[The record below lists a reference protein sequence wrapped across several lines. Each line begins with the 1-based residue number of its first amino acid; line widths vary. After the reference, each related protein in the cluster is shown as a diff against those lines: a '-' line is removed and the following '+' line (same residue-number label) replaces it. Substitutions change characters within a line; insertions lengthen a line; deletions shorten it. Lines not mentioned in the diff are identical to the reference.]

1 MYLARLHKMNT
12 NLPTVSFFRVLNN
25 ANRILKNPLPFHY
38 ENFEKHGDT
47 FKVQLGFGKTV
58 IFTRD
63 AGFAK
68 HMLQKQHR
76 RYSKS
81 ELQTKDLA
89 KYVGEG
95 LLTSTG
101 EKWLKQRRLIQP
113 AFHKK
118 KLESLIHT
126 IKEVIEEEFLNI
138 PSDKAIDIFPIMSD
152 LAFKVVAK
160 SLFGYTDTQGDTI
173 PRLQYITEA
182 VQKSLVKEIRQ
193 PYKRW
198 WFYFSGKIKS
208 TLKLTQEARD
218 ILNTIIEE
226 RRNSNQKHADLLDML
241 LASKYDDGSVM
252 DNEQLIDEILIL
264 FVAGHET
271 TSNALTFT
279 SVLLALH
286 PEIQEKVYQE
296 VSKTPDNLEPMEQ
309 IAKLQYTKQCIEEA
323 MRLYPPAYFSDRV
336 AIEEDNYQDLK
347 LKKGTTILISFFEIH
362 RHKSFWKDPETCNP
376 DRFHPNVDKKE
387 YSDWYFPFGSGPR
400 MCIGN
405 NFAMYEMILAISAL
419 VRKYKISTN
428 LHKVDIKPLITLKPQ
443 NSIVKFTM
451 R

>member
-1 MYLARLHKMNT
+1 MNT
-12 NLPTVSFFRVLNN
+12 NLPIVSFFRVLNN
-25 ANRILKNPLPFHY
+25 ASRILKNPLPFHH
-38 ENFEKHGDT
+38 ENFEKHGDA

-118 KLESLIHT
+118 KLESLINT
-126 IKEVIEEEFLNI
+126 IKEVIEEEFIKI
-138 PSDKAIDIFPIMSD
+138 PSNKEIDIFPVMSD

-173 PRLQYITEA
+173 SRLQHITEA
-182 VQKSLVKEIRQ
+182 AQKSLVQEIRQ

-198 WFYFSGKIKS
+198 WFYFSGKIKN

-226 RRNSNQKHADLLDML
+226 RRNSNKVYNDLLDML
-241 LASKYDDGSVM
+241 LTSKYDDGSVM
-252 DNEQLIDEILIL
+252 GNEQLIDEILIL

-279 SVLLALH
+279 AVLLALH
-286 PEIQEKVYQE
+286 PEIQEQVYQE
-296 VSKTPDNLEPMEQ
+296 VSETPDDLPPIEQ
-309 IAKLQYTKQCIEEA
+309 IAKFRYTKQCIEEA

-336 AIEEDNYQDLK
+336 AIEDDNYQDLK
-347 LKKGTTILISFFEIH
+347 LKKGTTILVSFFEIH
-362 RHKSFWKDPETCNP
+362 RHKSFWKDPSTFDP
-376 DRFHPNVDKKE
+376 DRFHPDIDKKE

-419 VRKYKISTN
+419 VGKYKINTN
-428 LHKVDIKPLITLKPQ
+428 LHKVDIKPLITLKPE
-443 NSIVKFTM
+443 NAMLTFVE